1 MKLGNYK
8 GLRARRPDITV
19 KEAEIDKVLK
29 NKQRENSVVYTVDD
43 RPARMGDQ
51 AILNFNARCGGKDIP
66 GGQSRSYPLLLGS
79 HTFVKGFEEAVA
91 GHSIGDRFEIRV
103 TFPADYRIA
112 DLRQKEVIYHVHLTG
127 LRIPE
132 YQEINDEFARD
143 FSEYETLADWR
154 NAIREEL
161 AERHELSAYQKLTRE
176 LLDQVIADSSVPVDR
191 DLLQD
196 LAEDLYDDF
205 LYDLED
211 SNMTLEKYCKRTGK
225 NKRQIRAEKEAE
237 AAQIIRQ
244 QSVLHAIANREH
256 LTVTE
261 EELAGEIAAMA
272 AGEGEDPEVFAS
284 MLGDEEIEGISD
296 QLQLDKAMEFILE
309 HVCWEE

>member
-1 MKLGNYK
+1 MNKVTVLGSLNVDTILKINRLPKPGETMQMNSKQNAGGGK
-8 GLRARRPDITV
+8 GANQAIAAARCGAKTSFIGKIGNDANGAMMLELL

-29 NKQRENSVVYTVDD
+29 NKQRDNSVVYTVDD

-225 NKRQIRAEKEAE
+225 NKY
-237 AAQIIRQ
+237 QII
-244 QSVLHAIANREH
+244 
-256 LTVTE
+256 
-261 EELAGEIAAMA
+261 
-272 AGEGEDPEVFAS
+272 
-284 MLGDEEIEGISD
+284 
-296 QLQLDKAMEFILE
+296 
-309 HVCWEE
+309 WEKDGGQP